1 MSWEYS
7 ITLSSFK
14 NLEPIQVTLEKL
26 KNQGFSTVEVY
37 GEPDFIDVKNLMDQ
51 FDSYS
56 IKVSGV
62 TGMWGLSSADNK
74 SRNLVTTD
82 SRLRLATQNYVK
94 KCVTLC
100 HDLGG
105 KTFNICLFSDEP
117 LISDG
122 NHKFLPVEMKR
133 KLISSLV
140 RPLRELAEYA
150 SDYGI
155 DLVIE
160 PLNRY
165 STPICTSSEDAK
177 YIVNQLNH
185 ENMGIMLDTFH
196 MNIEEDSIY
205 ETIVVTSSLLRHM
218 HVSDNNRK
226 MPGFAHIDFDEVVRA
241 LKKIKYSKFITFE
254 PTIQNTNY
262 ENDLKTGLNHFTS
275 LSK

>member
-56 IKVSGV
+56 IKISGV

-82 SRLRLATQNYVK
+82 SRLRLAAQNYVK

-185 ENMGIMLDTFH
+185 ENMGLMLDTFH

-205 ETIVVTSSLLRHM
+205 ETIVVTSSLLRHI

>member
-56 IKVSGV
+56 IKISGV

-82 SRLRLATQNYVK
+82 SRLRLAAQNYVK
-94 KCVTLC
+94 KCVNLC

-205 ETIVVTSSLLRHM
+205 ETIVVTSSLLRHI

>member
-62 TGMWGLSSADNK
+62 TGMWGLSSVDNK

-82 SRLRLATQNYVK
+82 SRLRLAAQNYVK

-205 ETIVVTSSLLRHM
+205 ETIVVTSSLLRHI

>member
-37 GEPDFIDVKNLMDQ
+37 GEPDFINVKNLMDQ

-82 SRLRLATQNYVK
+82 SRLRLTAQNYVR

-205 ETIVVTSSLLRHM
+205 ETIVVTSSLLRHI

>member
-105 KTFNICLFSDEP
+105 KSFNICLFSDEP

-205 ETIVVTSSLLRHM
+205 ETIVVTSSLLRHI

>member
-62 TGMWGLSSADNK
+62 TGMWGLSSTDNK

-82 SRLRLATQNYVK
+82 SRLRLAAQNYVK

-150 SDYGI
+150 SDCGI

-205 ETIVVTSSLLRHM
+205 ETIVVTSSLLRHI

>member
-56 IKVSGV
+56 IKISGV

-82 SRLRLATQNYVK
+82 SRLRLAAQNYVK

-205 ETIVVTSSLLRHM
+205 ETILVTSSLLRHI

>member
-82 SRLRLATQNYVK
+82 SRLRLAAQNYVK

-150 SDYGI
+150 SDCGI

-205 ETIVVTSSLLRHM
+205 ETIVVTSSLLRHI